1 VQGDHFQW
9 CCLLDKEQKQLQ
21 YQQQGRELLLH
32 KLNGTILYYDTKNK
46 QYTLDNGTAFLQAHQ
61 Q

>member
-1 VQGDHFQW
+1 MV
-9 CCLLDKEQKQLQ
+9 LPLDKEQKQLQ
-21 YQQQGRELLLH
+21 YHQQGREILLH